1 MPVPHLYNPVPCFSS
16 LAVTPK
22 LWEEISDMN
31 ITKAEQQKTNSLSLR
46 ALVESLLGQTASDMR
61 KQIQSTTAAFH
72 QNVQDLKTAKCQM
85 EDHLLKVQTAVVW
98 SV

>member
-1 MPVPHLYNPVPCFSS
+1 
-16 LAVTPK
+16 
-22 LWEEISDMN
+22 MN